1 MEVRMLGLKKE
12 WQKRTGM
19 AAAIFLTLAA
29 GMLLFYR
36 HWQFELPLYP
46 NVDEQLSLGCIYE
59 LLDQHLYAGDIYVL
73 DFFRYPHLTF
83 YYAAA
88 GARILGKF
96 LNGVDMVVVLRYV
109 ICGTAL
115 LSNIFVYFSVKT
127 MTGNRLY
134 AYLGFLLSVFSLY
147 GYAYLYYTGPD
158 TLLYAVANLILFLG
172 CLIWREKDEER
183 AVYLWYPLLA
193 ICIGLAMAAKYHGIV
208 FGVFWLALH
217 IGKTYWK
224 RHRNNYL
231 FFLDCIVLALTFV
244 LCNYSLFFYFKTF
257 IGDNLYNL
265 NHYAWGHPGIEHNLP
280 FLGYLEAYG
289 LSSYGV
295 VGGLLLLLGLVYLIR
310 RKAWGEMVIFSL
322 MPLVILVL
330 LSKYSIVLGRNMSLV
345 LPFSFLFMT
354 YGLMETEIL
363 LTKLLAKCGEAVRK
377 KSPGK
382 TENKTA
388 AQKKSWGKAE
398 GKAAGRR
405 ISEKTGNKGAARNI
419 GGIVAAFAALF
430 VLINVATVLGNYR
443 YDLTYNHA
451 AAYIEENIPAGAKI
465 YCTSYMP
472 VMDGQKY
479 EIVDIG
485 EDISLLPEK
494 LDENEY
500 FVDVEYA
507 TGYFTQKK
515 DYLLFRGGDMYPDKK
530 AAYEQKK
537 GAYTVMKTWQGLSYG
552 GEWKYR
558 IGYFDLISK
567 NPAAYYVGPSITVYQ

>member
-1 MEVRMLGLKKE
+1 MEVRMLGLTKE

-29 GMLLFYR
+29 GMFLFYR

-83 YYAAA
+83 YYAAV

-96 LNGVDMVVVLRYV
+96 LAGVDTVVVLRYV

-115 LSNIFVYFSVKT
+115 LSNIFVYFSVKI
-127 MTGNRLY
+127 MTENRLY

-158 TLLYAVANLILFLG
+158 TLMYAVANLILFLS

-217 IGKTYWK
+217 IGKKYGK

-244 LCNYSLFFYFKTF
+244 LCNYSLFFYFRTF

-295 VGGLLLLLGLVYLIR
+295 IGGLLLLLGLVYLIR
-310 RKAWGEMVIFSL
+310 RKAWGEMIIFSL

-354 YGLMETEIL
+354 YGLMEIEDL
-363 LTKLLAKCGEAVRK
+363 FMKLKEKRG
-377 KSPGK
+377 
-382 TENKTA
+382 A
-388 AQKKSWGKAE
+388 AGQKKFEGKEE

-405 ISEKTGNKGAARNI
+405 ISEKAVDKGAARNI
-419 GGIVAAFAALF
+419 CGVATAVL

-443 YDLTYNHA
+443 YDLTYDHA

-465 YCTSYMP
+465 YCTSYRP
-472 VMDGQKY
+472 VMDAQKY

-485 EDISLLPEK
+485 EDISLLPDA
-494 LDENEY
+494 LTENEY

-507 TGYFTQKK
+507 TGYFSQKK
-515 DYLLFRGGDMYPDKK
+515 DYLLFQGGDMYPDKK

-537 GAYTVMKTWQGLSYG
+537 RAYAVMETWQGLSYG

-567 NPAAYYVGPSITVYQ
+567 SPAAYYVGPSITVYQ

>member
-1 MEVRMLGLKKE
+1 MFRLRKE
-12 WQKRTGM
+12 WQKKVGM
-19 AAAIFLTLAA
+19 AAAVFLTLAA

-59 LLDQHLYAGDIYVL
+59 LLGQHLYAGDIYVL

-83 YYAAA
+83 YYAAV

-96 LNGVDMVVVLRYV
+96 LAGVDTVVLLRYV

-115 LSNIFVYFSVKT
+115 LSNVCVYFIVKI
-127 MTGNRLY
+127 MTGSRKW

-158 TLLYAVANLILFLG
+158 TLLYAVANIILLLG

-193 ICIGLAMAAKYHGIV
+193 VCIGLAMAAKYHGVI

-217 IGKTYWK
+217 IGKKYWK

-244 LCNYSLFFYFKTF
+244 LCNYSLFFHFKTF

-280 FLGYLEAYG
+280 LLGYLEAYA
-289 LSSYGV
+289 LSSYGIF
-295 VGGLLLLLGLVYLIR
+295 GGLFLLLGLAYLVR
-310 RKAWGEMVIFSL
+310 RKEWGELVIFSL
-322 MPLVILVL
+322 MPLAILVL

-345 LPFSFLFMT
+345 LPFAFLFMT
-354 YGLMETEIL
+354 YGLIEVEML
-363 LTKLLAKCGEAVRK
+363 FTKLW
-377 KSPGK
+377 
-382 TENKTA
+382 T
-388 AQKKSWGKAE
+388 
-398 GKAAGRR
+398 RR
-405 ISEKTGNKGAARNI
+405 GAAADHKFTDKI
-419 GGIVAAFAALF
+419 AVTAVVVL

-443 YDLTYNHA
+443 YGLTYNHA
-451 AAYIEENIPAGAKI
+451 ASYIEENIPADATV
-465 YCTSYMP
+465 YCTSFMP
-472 VMDGQKY
+472 LMDVQKY
-479 EIVDIG
+479 EIVEIG
-485 EDISLLPEK
+485 EDVSLLPEK
-494 LDENEY
+494 LAENEY

-507 TGYFTQKK
+507 TGYFFQKK
-515 DYLLFRGGDMYPDKK
+515 DYLLFQGGDMYPDKK
-530 AAYEQKK
+530 AAYEQKM
-537 GAYTVMKTWQGLSYG
+537 GAYAVMESWRSVSYG

-558 IGYFDLISK
+558 IGYFDLFSK
-567 NPAAYYVGPSITVYQ
+567 NPDAYYVGPSITIYQ

>member
-1 MEVRMLGLKKE
+1 MLGLTKE
-12 WQKRTGM
+12 WQKKTGM
-19 AAAIFLTLAA
+19 AAAIFLTLVA
-29 GMLLFYR
+29 GVLLFYR

-46 NVDEQLSLGCIYE
+46 NVDEQLSLGCIYQ

-83 YYAAA
+83 YYAAV
-88 GARILGKF
+88 GVRILGKF
-96 LNGVDMVVVLRYV
+96 LSGVDTVIVLRYV

-115 LSNIFVYFSVKT
+115 LSNLFAYFSVKI

-147 GYAYLYYTGPD
+147 GYAHLYYTGPD

-217 IGKTYWK
+217 IGKKYWK

-295 VGGLLLLLGLVYLIR
+295 IGGLLLLLGLVYLIR

-354 YGLMETEIL
+354 YGLMEAEIL
-363 LTKLLAKCGEAVRK
+363 LKKLLAKCGEA
-377 KSPGK
+377 G
-382 TENKTA
+382 
-388 AQKKSWGKAE
+388 QKKSLGKAE
-398 GKAAGRR
+398 SKTAVQKRASVIMAA
-405 ISEKTGNKGAARNI
+405 
-419 GGIVAAFAALF
+419 VAALL
-430 VLINVATVLGNYR
+430 VLINVTTVLGNYR

-472 VMDGQKY
+472 VMDVEKY

-485 EDISLLPEK
+485 EDISLLPDA
-494 LDENEY
+494 LTENEY

-507 TGYFTQKK
+507 TGYFSQKK
-515 DYLLFRGGDMYPDKK
+515 DYLLFLGGDMYPDKK
-530 AAYEQKK
+530 MAYEQKT
-537 GAYTVMKTWQGLSYG
+537 GAYAVMETWQGLSYG

-567 NPAAYYVGPSITVYQ
+567 SPAAYYVGPSITVYQ

>member
-1 MEVRMLGLKKE
+1 MEDKMLGLKKE
-12 WQKRTGM
+12 WQKKASM
-19 AAAIFLTLAA
+19 AAAVFFTLAA

-59 LLDQHLYAGDIYVL
+59 LLGQHLYAGDIYVL

-83 YYAAA
+83 YYAAV

-96 LNGVDMVVVLRYV
+96 LAGVDTVVLLRYV

-115 LSNIFVYFSVKT
+115 LSNVCVYFSVKI
-127 MTGNRLY
+127 MTGSRKY

-158 TLLYAVANLILFLG
+158 TLLYAVANLILLLG
-172 CLIWREKDEER
+172 CLVWREKDEER
-183 AVYLWYPLLA
+183 AVYLWYPMLA
-193 ICIGLAMAAKYHGIV
+193 VCIGLATAAKYHGIV

-217 IGKTYWK
+217 IGKKYWK

-244 LCNYSLFFYFKTF
+244 LCNYSLFFHFKTF

-280 FLGYLEAYG
+280 FLGYLEAYA
-289 LSSYGV
+289 LSSYGIF
-295 VGGLLLLLGLVYLIR
+295 GGLLLLLGIVYLVR
-310 RKAWGEMVIFSL
+310 RKVWGELVIFSL
-322 MPLVILVL
+322 MPFLILVL

-345 LPFSFLFMT
+345 LPFGFLFMT
-354 YGLMETEIL
+354 YGLMEAEEFFE
-363 LTKLLAKCGEAVRK
+363 KLWVRYGKAGQK
-377 KSPGK
+377 KSSGK
-382 TENKTA
+382 TPEKDMEHSSRAAGGKFSGKTA
-388 AQKKSWGKAE
+388 A
-398 GKAAGRR
+398 AA
-405 ISEKTGNKGAARNI
+405 
-419 GGIVAAFAALF
+419 VAFL
-430 VLINVATVLGNYR
+430 VLCNTATVLGNYR
-443 YDLTYNHA
+443 YGLTYDHA
-451 AAYIEENIPAGAKI
+451 AAYIAENIPAGAKV

-472 VMDGQKY
+472 LMDEQKY
-479 EIVDIG
+479 EIVEIG

-494 LDENEY
+494 LAENEY
-500 FVDVEYA
+500 FIDVEYA
-507 TGYFTQKK
+507 TGYFSQKK

-530 AAYEQKK
+530 AAYEQKT
-537 GAYTVMKTWQGLSYG
+537 GAYTVVESWQGVSYG

-558 IGYFDLISK
+558 IGYFDLFTKS
-567 NPAAYYVGPSITVYQ
+567 PTAYYVGPSITIYQ

>member
-1 MEVRMLGLKKE
+1 MLGLTKE
-12 WQKRTGM
+12 WQKKTGM

-83 YYAAA
+83 YYAAV

-96 LNGVDMVVVLRYV
+96 LAGVDTVIVLRYV

-115 LSNIFVYFSVKT
+115 LSNIFVYFSVKI
-127 MTGNRLY
+127 MTENRRY

-158 TLLYAVANLILFLG
+158 TLMYAVANLILFLG

-217 IGKTYWK
+217 IGKKYWK

-295 VGGLLLLLGLVYLIR
+295 IGGLLLLLGLVYLIR

-354 YGLMETEIL
+354 YGLMEIEDL
-363 LTKLLAKCGEAVRK
+363 FMKLKEKRG
-377 KSPGK
+377 
-382 TENKTA
+382 A
-388 AQKKSWGKAE
+388 AGQKKFEGKAE
-398 GKAAGRR
+398 G
-405 ISEKTGNKGAARNI
+405 KGAARNI
-419 GGIVAAFAALF
+419 CGAATAVTALL
-430 VLINVATVLGNYR
+430 VLINAATVLGSYR
-443 YDLTYNHA
+443 YDLTYDHA

-465 YCTSYMP
+465 FCTSYRP
-472 VMDGQKY
+472 VMDAQKY

-494 LDENEY
+494 LNENEY

-507 TGYFTQKK
+507 TGYFSQKK

-530 AAYEQKK
+530 AAYEQKI
-537 GAYTVMKTWQGLSYG
+537 GAYTVMETWRGLSYG

-558 IGYFDLISK
+558 IGYFDLITKSS
-567 NPAAYYVGPSITVYQ
+567 AAYYMGPSITVYQ

>member
-19 AAAIFLTLAA
+19 AAALFLTLAA

-96 LNGVDMVVVLRYV
+96 LAGVDTVVVLRYCV
-109 ICGTAL
+109 CGTAL
-115 LSNIFVYFSVKT
+115 LSNLFVYFSVKI
-127 MTGNRLY
+127 MTRSRKWG
-134 AYLGFLLSVFSLY
+134 YLGFLLSVFSLY

-158 TLLYAVANLILFLG
+158 TLLYAVANVILFLG

-183 AVYLWYPLLA
+183 VVYLWYPLLA
-193 ICIGLAMAAKYHGIV
+193 VCIGLAMAAKYHGIV

-217 IGKTYWK
+217 IGKKYWK

-244 LCNYSLFFYFKTF
+244 LCNYSLFFHFKTF

-295 VGGLLLLLGLVYLIR
+295 IGGLLLLLGLVYLVR
-310 RKAWGEMVIFSL
+310 RKEWGEAVVFSL
-322 MPLVILVL
+322 MPFVILVL

-354 YGLMETEIL
+354 YGLMETEGFFA
-363 LTKLLAKCGEAVRK
+363 KLWARH
-377 KSPGK
+377 S
-382 TENKTA
+382 A
-388 AQKKSWGKAE
+388 AGQKESLE
-398 GKAAGRR
+398 KAAGKAVSRR
-405 ISEKTGNKGAARNI
+405 FSEKSANKGAARNTHVI
-419 GGIVAAFAALF
+419 TAAVAVIF
-430 VLINVATVLGNYR
+430 VLINAVTVLGNYR
-443 YDLTYNHA
+443 YDLTYSCA
-451 AAYIEENIPAGAKI
+451 ASYIEETIPAGAKI

-472 VMDGQKY
+472 VMDAQKY

-494 LDENEY
+494 LNENEY

-507 TGYFTQKK
+507 TGYFSQKK
-515 DYLLFRGGDMYPDKK
+515 DYLIFRGGDMYPDKK
-530 AAYEQKK
+530 AAYEQKT
-537 GAYTVMKTWQGLSYG
+537 GAYAVMESWKGLSYG

-558 IGYFDLISK
+558 IGYFDLVSK
-567 NPAAYYVGPSITVYQ
+567 SPDKYYVGPTITIYSK

>member
-1 MEVRMLGLKKE
+1 MERMFRLTKE

-19 AAAIFLTLAA
+19 AAAVVLTLVA
-29 GMLLFYR
+29 GMFLFYR

-83 YYAAA
+83 YYAAV
-88 GARILGKF
+88 GARVLGRF
-96 LNGVDMVVVLRYV
+96 LAGVDTVVLLRYV

-115 LSNIFVYFSVKT
+115 LSNVCIYFSVKI
-127 MTGNRLY
+127 MTVNRKY

-158 TLLYAVANLILFLG
+158 TLLYAVANLILLLG

-183 AVYLWYPLLA
+183 AVYLWYPMLA
-193 ICIGLAMAAKYHGIV
+193 VCIGLAMAAKYHGVV

-217 IGKTYWK
+217 IGKKYWK

-280 FLGYLEAYG
+280 FLGYLDAYA
-289 LSSYGV
+289 LSSYGIF
-295 VGGLLLLLGLVYLIR
+295 GGLLLLLGLVYLVR
-310 RKAWGEMVIFSL
+310 RKEWGELIIFSL
-322 MPLVILVL
+322 MPFVILVL

-345 LPFSFLFMT
+345 LPFSFLFMA
-354 YGLMETEIL
+354 YGLMETETL
-363 LTKLLAKCGEAVRK
+363 FGKLWMKRGTPKGKVVEKDTVQNSRAATDRK
-377 KSPGK
+377 VPGK
-382 TENKTA
+382 M
-388 AQKKSWGKAE
+388 AE
-398 GKAAGRR
+398 RSAV
-405 ISEKTGNKGAARNI
+405 RNI
-419 GGIVAAFAALF
+419 GWIAITAVV
-430 VLINVATVLGNYR
+430 VLVFCNAVTVLGNYR
-443 YDLTYNHA
+443 YDLTYDHA
-451 AAYIEENIPAGAKI
+451 VAYIEENIPAGAKV

-472 VMDGQKY
+472 VMDVQKY
-479 EIVDIG
+479 EIAEIG

-494 LDENEY
+494 LAENEY
-500 FVDVEYA
+500 FIDVEYA
-507 TGYFTQKK
+507 TGYFSQKK

-530 AAYEQKK
+530 AVYEQKT
-537 GAYTVMKTWQGLSYG
+537 GTYTIMESWQGVSYG

-558 IGYFDLISK
+558 IGYFDLFLKS
-567 NPAAYYVGPSITVYQ
+567 PGTYYVGPSITVYK

>member
-1 MEVRMLGLKKE
+1 MEDKMLGLKKE
-12 WQKRTGM
+12 WQKKASM
-19 AAAIFLTLAA
+19 AAAVFFTLAA

-59 LLDQHLYAGDIYVL
+59 LLGQHLYAGDIYVL

-83 YYAAA
+83 YFAAV

-96 LNGVDMVVVLRYV
+96 LAGVDTVVLLRYV

-115 LSNIFVYFSVKT
+115 LSNVCVYFSVKI
-127 MTGNRLY
+127 MTGSRKY

-158 TLLYAVANLILFLG
+158 TLLYAVANLILLLG
-172 CLIWREKDEER
+172 CLVWREKDEER
-183 AVYLWYPLLA
+183 AVYLWYPMLA
-193 ICIGLAMAAKYHGIV
+193 VCIGLATAAKYHGIV

-217 IGKTYWK
+217 IGKKYWK

-244 LCNYSLFFYFKTF
+244 LCNYSLFFHFKTF

-280 FLGYLEAYG
+280 FLGYLEAYA
-289 LSSYGV
+289 LSSYGIF
-295 VGGLLLLLGLVYLIR
+295 GGLLLLLGIVYLVR
-310 RKAWGEMVIFSL
+310 RKVWGELVIFSL
-322 MPLVILVL
+322 MPFLILVL

-345 LPFSFLFMT
+345 LPFGFLFMT
-354 YGLMETEIL
+354 YGLMEAEEFFE
-363 LTKLLAKCGEAVRK
+363 KLWVRYGKAGQK
-377 KSPGK
+377 KSSGK
-382 TENKTA
+382 TPEKDMEHSSRAAGGKFSGKTA
-388 AQKKSWGKAE
+388 A
-398 GKAAGRR
+398 AA
-405 ISEKTGNKGAARNI
+405 
-419 GGIVAAFAALF
+419 VAFL
-430 VLINVATVLGNYR
+430 VLCNTATVLGNYR
-443 YDLTYNHA
+443 YGLTYDHA
-451 AAYIEENIPAGAKI
+451 AAYIAENIPAGAKV

-472 VMDGQKY
+472 LMDEQKY
-479 EIVDIG
+479 EIVEIG

-494 LDENEY
+494 LAENEY
-500 FVDVEYA
+500 FIDVEYA
-507 TGYFTQKK
+507 TGYFSQKK

-530 AAYEQKK
+530 AAYEQKT
-537 GAYTVMKTWQGLSYG
+537 GAYTVVESWQGVSYG

-558 IGYFDLISK
+558 IGYFDLFTKS
-567 NPAAYYVGPSITVYQ
+567 PTAYYVGPSITIYQ

>member
-1 MEVRMLGLKKE
+1 MLGLKKE
-12 WQKRTGM
+12 WQKKASM
-19 AAAIFLTLAA
+19 AAAVFFTLAA

-59 LLDQHLYAGDIYVL
+59 LLGQHLYAGDIYVL

-83 YYAAA
+83 YYAAV

-96 LNGVDMVVVLRYV
+96 LAGVDTVVLLRYV

-115 LSNIFVYFSVKT
+115 LSNVCVYFSVKI
-127 MTGNRLY
+127 MTGSRKY

-158 TLLYAVANLILFLG
+158 TLLYAVANLILLLG
-172 CLIWREKDEER
+172 CLVWREKDEER
-183 AVYLWYPLLA
+183 AVYLWYPMLA
-193 ICIGLAMAAKYHGIV
+193 VCIGLATAAKYHGIV

-217 IGKTYWK
+217 IGKKYWK

-244 LCNYSLFFYFKTF
+244 LCNYSLFFHFKTF

-280 FLGYLEAYG
+280 FLGYLEAYA
-289 LSSYGV
+289 LSSYGIF
-295 VGGLLLLLGLVYLIR
+295 GGLLLLLGIVYLVR
-310 RKAWGEMVIFSL
+310 RKVWGELVIFSL
-322 MPLVILVL
+322 MPFLILVL

-345 LPFSFLFMT
+345 LPFGFLFMT
-354 YGLMETEIL
+354 YGLMEAEEFFE
-363 LTKLLAKCGEAVRK
+363 KLWVRYGKAGQK
-377 KSPGK
+377 KSSGK
-382 TENKTA
+382 TPEKDMEHSSRAAGGKFSGKTA
-388 AQKKSWGKAE
+388 A
-398 GKAAGRR
+398 AA
-405 ISEKTGNKGAARNI
+405 
-419 GGIVAAFAALF
+419 VAFL
-430 VLINVATVLGNYR
+430 VLCNTATVLGNYR
-443 YDLTYNHA
+443 YGLTYDHA
-451 AAYIEENIPAGAKI
+451 AAYIAENIPAGAKV

-472 VMDGQKY
+472 LMDEQKY
-479 EIVDIG
+479 EIVEIG

-494 LDENEY
+494 LAENEY
-500 FVDVEYA
+500 FIDVEYA
-507 TGYFTQKK
+507 TGYFSQKK

-530 AAYEQKK
+530 AAYEQKT
-537 GAYTVMKTWQGLSYG
+537 GAYTVVESWQGVSYG

-558 IGYFDLISK
+558 IGYFDLFTKS
-567 NPAAYYVGPSITVYQ
+567 PTAYYVGPSITIYQ

>member
-1 MEVRMLGLKKE
+1 MLGLKKE
-12 WQKRTGM
+12 WQKKASM
-19 AAAIFLTLAA
+19 AAAVFFTLAA

-59 LLDQHLYAGDIYVL
+59 LLGQHLYAGDIYVL

-83 YYAAA
+83 YYAAV

-96 LNGVDMVVVLRYV
+96 LAGVDTVVLLRYV

-115 LSNIFVYFSVKT
+115 LSNVCVYFSVKI
-127 MTGNRLY
+127 MTGSRKY

-158 TLLYAVANLILFLG
+158 TLLYAVANLILLLG
-172 CLIWREKDEER
+172 CLVWREKDEER
-183 AVYLWYPLLA
+183 AVYLWYPMLA
-193 ICIGLAMAAKYHGIV
+193 VCIGLATAAKYHGIV

-217 IGKTYWK
+217 IGKKYWK

-244 LCNYSLFFYFKTF
+244 LCNYSLFFHFKTF

-280 FLGYLEAYG
+280 FLGYLEAYA
-289 LSSYGV
+289 LSSYGIF
-295 VGGLLLLLGLVYLIR
+295 GGLLLLLGIVYLVR
-310 RKAWGEMVIFSL
+310 RKVWGELVIFSL
-322 MPLVILVL
+322 MPFLILVL

-345 LPFSFLFMT
+345 LPFGFLFMT
-354 YGLMETEIL
+354 YGLMEAEEFFE
-363 LTKLLAKCGEAVRK
+363 KLWVRYGKAGQK
-377 KSPGK
+377 KSSGK
-382 TENKTA
+382 TPEKDMEHSSWAAGGKFSGKTA
-388 AQKKSWGKAE
+388 A
-398 GKAAGRR
+398 AA
-405 ISEKTGNKGAARNI
+405 
-419 GGIVAAFAALF
+419 VAFL
-430 VLINVATVLGNYR
+430 VLCNTATVLGNYR
-443 YDLTYNHA
+443 YGLTYDHA
-451 AAYIEENIPAGAKI
+451 AAYIAENIPAGAKV

-472 VMDGQKY
+472 LMDEQKY
-479 EIVDIG
+479 EIVEIG

-494 LDENEY
+494 LAENEY
-500 FVDVEYA
+500 FIDVEYA
-507 TGYFTQKK
+507 TGYFSQKK

-530 AAYEQKK
+530 AAYEQKT
-537 GAYTVMKTWQGLSYG
+537 GAYTVVESWQGVSYG

-558 IGYFDLISK
+558 IGYFDLFTKS
-567 NPAAYYVGPSITVYQ
+567 PTAYYVGPSITIYQ

>member
-1 MEVRMLGLKKE
+1 MLGLTKE
-12 WQKRTGM
+12 WQKKTGM

-83 YYAAA
+83 YYAAV

-96 LNGVDMVVVLRYV
+96 LAGVDTVIVLRYV

-115 LSNIFVYFSVKT
+115 LSNIFVYFSVKI
-127 MTGNRLY
+127 MTENRRY

-158 TLLYAVANLILFLG
+158 TLMYAVANLILFLG

-217 IGKTYWK
+217 IGKKYWK

-289 LSSYGV
+289 MSSYGV
-295 VGGLLLLLGLVYLIR
+295 IGGLLLLLGLVYLIR

-354 YGLMETEIL
+354 YGLMEIEDL
-363 LTKLLAKCGEAVRK
+363 FMKLKEKRG
-377 KSPGK
+377 
-382 TENKTA
+382 A
-388 AQKKSWGKAE
+388 AGQKKFEGKAE
-398 GKAAGRR
+398 G
-405 ISEKTGNKGAARNI
+405 KGAARNI
-419 GGIVAAFAALF
+419 CGVATAVTALL
-430 VLINVATVLGNYR
+430 VLINAATVLGSYR
-443 YDLTYNHA
+443 YDLTYDHA

-465 YCTSYMP
+465 YCTSYRP
-472 VMDGQKY
+472 VMDAQKY

-494 LDENEY
+494 LNENEY

-507 TGYFTQKK
+507 TGYFSQKK

-530 AAYEQKK
+530 AAYEQKA
-537 GAYTVMKTWQGLSYG
+537 GAYAVMETWQGLSYG

-558 IGYFDLISK
+558 IGYFDLITKS
-567 NPAAYYVGPSITVYQ
+567 PAAYYVGPSITVYQ